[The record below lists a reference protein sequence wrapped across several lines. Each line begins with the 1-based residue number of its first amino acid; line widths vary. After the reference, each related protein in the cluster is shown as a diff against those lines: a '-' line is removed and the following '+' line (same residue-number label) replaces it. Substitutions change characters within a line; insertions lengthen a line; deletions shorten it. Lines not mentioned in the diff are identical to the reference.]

1 MRYRHSC
8 LFWSNHKL
16 HTTQLYYI
24 PSLLTLSPYSILTT
38 DRVSPHL
45 WAHRAAVQSGR
56 LVWAN
61 RGVTAVCVL
70 PTHIMLNKIH
80 YIRLKWTLI

>member
-1 MRYRHSC
+1 MQI
-8 LFWSNHKL
+8 LFCALMLNRNRGFAVC
-16 HTTQLYYI
+16 I
-24 PSLLTLSPYSILTT
+24 EVT
-38 DRVSPHL
+38 DRVSPRL